1 MIKMNTTTTKVRIK
15 SPFIAGLAYILLIV
29 FIGTLITSGLL
40 SMSGVRESSLPYF
53 AYPLH
58 VFALLIGG
66 WIAGRR
72 AKEKGWY
79 YGGMSGSIYAV
90 LLLLISFLGFDKSLG
105 LESVMIL
112 LVSFASSALG
122 GMIGVNTRR

>member
-1 MIKMNTTTTKVRIK
+1 MSSAATKVRIK
-15 SPFIAGLAYILLIV
+15 SPFIAGLVYILIIV
-29 FIGTLITSGLL
+29 LLGTLVTSLLL
-40 SMSGVRESSLPYF
+40 SMSGIQESSLPYF

-58 VFALLIGG
+58 VIALLIGG

-79 YGGMSGSIYAV
+79 YGGMSGLIYAV
-90 LLLLISFLGFDKSLG
+90 LLLLISFLGLDQSLG
-105 LESVMIL
+105 MDSLMIL

-122 GMIGVNTRR
+122 GILGVNMKR